1 MSNGDN
7 EHRVEEQAAP
17 SAPADSRGAL
27 LPGEA
32 GLCYQDAEGW
42 RPIPSWAQTLV
53 DLGNWL
59 ANTRSDQPRAVAMAL
74 PTRSFA
80 APLVAVGA
88 VLCDAVAT
96 RKSSDPIVH
105 FEMLASLP
113 AGTAVTVRDG
123 SRQKRGL
130 LLGVEMREGKR
141 LIRVQV
147 EKLHS
152 LGGGL
157 TRSFP
162 PPLALRVE
170 PIETELSAEQL
181 PKSQKGKTLVRR
193 AGFMECLLQGIDSY
207 DYALH
212 SEMHALLVGNTRVLR
227 NEVFET
233 PFGAKVA
240 GRRAVHEGKLQDVL
254 RARRLQATDQH
265 FRSDVLPA
273 MPRDTDGP
281 SDQHSAPLVV
291 FDGAD
296 GFLRLRH
303 RWPRAD
309 WIVVLDRTAR
319 SFDEGVACLVQDW
332 TKREEDLAGNGMPVL
347 AASEVLAYTRRL
359 T

>member
-1 MSNGDN
+1 MG
-7 EHRVEEQAAP
+7 RQAPTFA
-17 SAPADSRGAL
+17 SAEATTG
-27 LPGEA
+27 LPGLAYA
-32 GLCYQDAEGW
+32 GLCYPDAEGW
-42 RPIPSWAQTLV
+42 RPLPSWAQTFV
-53 DLGNWL
+53 DLGTWL
-59 ANTRSDQPRAVAMAL
+59 TSTRGSQPRVMGMTL

-80 APLVAVGA
+80 APLVLAGA
-88 VLCDAVAT
+88 VLRDAGATHTSTDPVA
-96 RKSSDPIVH
+96 H
-105 FEMLASLP
+105 FETLAALP
-113 AGTAVTVRDG
+113 SGTPVTVRDG

-130 LLGVEMREGKR
+130 LIGTEVREGKR

-162 PPLALRVE
+162 PSLATRIE
-170 PIETELSAEQL
+170 PIVAELSADQL

-193 AGFMECLLQGIDSY
+193 AGFLECLLQGIDSY

-212 SEMHALLVGNTRVLR
+212 SEMHGAVVGNTRVLR
-227 NEVFET
+227 HEIFET
-233 PFGAKVA
+233 TLGATAAASSV
-240 GRRAVHEGKLQDVL
+240 VHEGKLQDIL
-254 RARRLQATDQH
+254 RARRFQATDQH

-273 MPRDTDGP
+273 LPREGAPDVP
-281 SDQHSAPLVV
+281 SAPLVV

-296 GFLRLRH
+296 GFLRFRH

-309 WIVVLDRTAR
+309 WVVVLDRIAR

-332 TKREEDLAGNGMPVL
+332 TKRDSDLSSDGIPVL
-347 AASEVLAYTRRL
+347 AASELLAYTRRV